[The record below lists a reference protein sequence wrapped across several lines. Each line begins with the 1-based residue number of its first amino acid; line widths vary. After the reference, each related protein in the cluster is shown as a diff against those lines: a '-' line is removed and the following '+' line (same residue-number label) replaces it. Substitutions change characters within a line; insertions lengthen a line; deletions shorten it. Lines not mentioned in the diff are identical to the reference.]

1 MEGTKQESLKRAL
14 KKEED
19 EKSFYLKAASG
30 AKSLLAKRMFEELA
44 LEEDAHGKRVLE
56 IYETLKKDAAFK
68 QWTTMARGPSRIEA
82 VFQEI
87 SPESGEGCADD
98 LCALQTG
105 LEMEE
110 ESIKHYEILA
120 QATNSTYEKRF
131 YLDLA
136 HEERAHYLHIMD
148 AIQYLS
154 DPVGWL
160 YIHQKSMVD
169 GG

>member
-14 KKEED
+14 AKEVD
-19 EKSFYLKAASG
+19 EKSFYLKAAAG
-30 AKSLLAKRMFEELA
+30 AKSLFAKRMFEELA
-44 LEEDAHGKRVLE
+44 AEEDAHGKRVLE
-56 IYETLKKDAAFK
+56 IFETLKKDAAFG
-68 QWTTMARGPSRIEA
+68 QWTTMAHGPSRIEA

-87 SPESGEGCADD
+87 SPESGEECADD

-110 ESIKHYEILA
+110 ESVKHYEVLA
-120 QATNSTYEKRF
+120 KATDSTYEKRF

>member
-14 KKEED
+14 EKEQD

-30 AKSLLAKRMFEELA
+30 AKSLFAKRMFEELA
-44 LEEDAHGKRVLE
+44 REEDVHGKRVLE
-56 IYETLKKDAAFK
+56 IFETLKKDAAFK
-68 QWTTMARGPSRIEA
+68 QWTTMAGGPSRIGA

-87 SPESGEGCADD
+87 SLESSEQCADD
-98 LCALQTG
+98 LCALQAG

-110 ESIKHYEILA
+110 ESVKHYETLA
-120 QATNSTYEKRF
+120 QATDSTYEKRF

-154 DPVGWL
+154 DPAGWL

>member
-1 MEGTKQESLKRAL
+1 MR
-14 KKEED
+14 ED
-19 EKSFYLKAASG
+19 V
-30 AKSLLAKRMFEELA
+30 
-44 LEEDAHGKRVLE
+44 HGKGVLE

-82 VFQEI
+82 AFQEI
-87 SPESGEGCADD
+87 SPEKGEECADD
-98 LCALQTG
+98 LCALQAG

-110 ESIKHYEILA
+110 ESIKHYETLA
-120 QATNSTYEKRF
+120 QGTDSTYEKRF
-131 YLDLA
+131 EIDLA

-154 DPVGWL
+154 DPVGWH

>member
-1 MEGTKQESLKRAL
+1 MEGTKQQSLRRAL
-14 KKEED
+14 EKEEG
-19 EKSFYLKAASG
+19 EKSFYLNAASG
-30 AKSLLAKRMFEELA
+30 AKSLFARRVFEELA
-44 LEEDAHGKRVLE
+44 REEDVHEKRVLE
-56 IYETLKKDAAFK
+56 VFETLKKDAAFT
-68 QWTTMARGPSRIEA
+68 QWTTMASGPSRIEA

-87 SPESGEGCADD
+87 SPGSSEECADD

-110 ESIKHYEILA
+110 KSVKHYETLV
-120 QATNSTYEKRF
+120 QATDSTYEKRF

-154 DPVGWL
+154 DPVGWH